1 MIHQDPILKYIFY
14 FDKCFEFLSQM
25 FLKVAKYFF
34 NKKEFD
40 IALRSLDQAEKLS
53 KPRQGDVDVW
63 IKKAEVF
70 LENGSFKKSLHISEQ
85 ILKQKGKSWL
95 STENCHIDK
104 YPGLE
109 NSSVATLL
117 KGQSLFNLCHFE
129 HALIMFH
136 RGDKLNLHSHTFR

>member
-1 MIHQDPILKYIFY
+1 
-14 FDKCFEFLSQM
+14 M

-70 LENGSFKKSLHISEQ
+70 LENGSFNKSLHISEQ

-95 STENCHIDK
+95 STDNDHIDK
-104 YPGLE
+104 YLGLE